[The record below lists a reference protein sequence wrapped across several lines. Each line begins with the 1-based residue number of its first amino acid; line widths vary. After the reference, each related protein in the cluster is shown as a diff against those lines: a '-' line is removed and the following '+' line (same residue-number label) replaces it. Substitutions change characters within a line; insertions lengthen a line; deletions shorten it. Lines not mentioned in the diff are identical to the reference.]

1 MGVKMYKGFDK
12 DLKCR
17 GFQYEIGKIYE
28 TDKAELCKEGV
39 HACENPLDI
48 FGYYSPAN
56 SRYCEVELDGVSDKR
71 DDDTK
76 RVGKRIKIGAELSV
90 RGICNAHF
98 EYVRERTTHHDA
110 ARDYSSLAVQDYSS
124 LAAQDGSSLAA
135 RNWSSLAA
143 RNWSSLAAQ
152 DYSSLAV
159 QDYSSL
165 AVRNYS
171 SLAAQDYSSLA
182 AQNCS
187 SLAVRN
193 YSSLAARNWSSLAAR
208 NWSSLAV
215 QDYSSLAAQDCSSL
229 AAQDYSS
236 LAAQNCSSLAAQD
249 YSSLAA
255 GKDSVLAAVNSKARA
270 GMGSL
275 IALAKRELKDDAFII
290 TDFAAGIVDGK
301 NIKPDTW
308 YTVKDGK
315 FVEWE
320 E

>member
-143 RNWSSLAAQ
+143 RNWSSLA
-152 DYSSLAV
+152 
-159 QDYSSL
+159 
-165 AVRNYS
+165 
-171 SLAAQDYSSLA
+171 
-182 AQNCS
+182 
-187 SLAVRN
+187 
-193 YSSLAARNWSSLAAR
+193 
-208 NWSSLAV
+208 V